1 MVIEAM
7 KLKEEKELVYSD
19 ENETRELG
27 CIGHL
32 RGDFGRHGSDFYS
45 QWFPHKCHDLK
56 DDKFKIIFDAIVN
69 KLRSKGN
76 VLANKGEMYN
86 ICRTHNEWALTKPY
100 GGLWGFRIT
109 TDDYALYVRCSTVRD
124 DYNFYI
130 YCYDKNMLMTK
141 LAKERGLPCRS
152 YAYLPTTGEVAQI
165 DFAEGGYIPVHA
177 DGSIEMANKLNKE
190 AGVTPAQAAA
200 MKAGSMFGWDVPAAD
215 PSRYDEQ
222 GKAIKKRDSREER

>member
-1 MVIEAM
+1 
-7 KLKEEKELVYSD
+7 
-19 ENETRELG
+19 
-27 CIGHL
+27 
-32 RGDFGRHGSDFYS
+32 
-45 QWFPHKCHDLK
+45 
-56 DDKFKIIFDAIVN
+56 
-69 KLRSKGN
+69 
-76 VLANKGEMYN
+76 MYN

-177 DGSIEMANKLNKE
+177 DGSVEMANKLNKE
-190 AGVTPAQAAA
+190 AGVTPAQAEA

-222 GKAIKKRDSREER
+222 GKPIRKKDSREER